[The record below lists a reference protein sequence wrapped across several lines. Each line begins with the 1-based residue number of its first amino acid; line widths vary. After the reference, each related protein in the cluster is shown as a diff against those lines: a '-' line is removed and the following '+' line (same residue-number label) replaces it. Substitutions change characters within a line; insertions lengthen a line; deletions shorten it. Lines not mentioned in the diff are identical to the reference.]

1 MNQRLHLNR
10 ADIAAIQEKL
20 DKFPNIDPFILEYNN
35 ASGIGYTLDILIET
49 EKNGVR
55 GEFRVPVVTPAEW

>member
-1 MNQRLHLNR
+1 MNKRLSLNR
-10 ADIAAIQEKL
+10 ADIRVIQEKL

-49 EKNGVR
+49 ETNGVK
-55 GEFRVPVVTPAEW
+55 GEFRIPVVTPEEW